1 MSKRV
6 VVEVRAD
13 LHKELRKLAVVND
26 LRLYAVVNLLLED
39 CLKDAEHVKALLK
52 QQNSAQFSS

>member
-26 LRLYAVVNLLLED
+26 LRLYTVVNVLLED
-39 CLKDAEHVKALLK
+39 CMRDEERVKALLR
-52 QQNSAQFSS
+52 QQNLK

>member
-13 LHKELRKLAVVND
+13 LHKELRKIAVVND
-26 LRLYAVVNLLLED
+26 LKLYTVTNTLLED
-39 CLKDAEHVKALLK
+39 CLSDEERVKAALK
-52 QQNSAQFSS
+52 QVKV

>member
-26 LRLYAVVNLLLED
+26 LRLYVVVNVLLED
-39 CLKDAEHVKALLK
+39 CLRDEERVKGLLK
-52 QQNSAQFSS
+52 RQSIV